1 MNIAVGS
8 DHAGYPLKEGV
19 IQHVKALGHSPTDVG
34 AYGFDPDDDYPDF
47 AIAIA
52 KVIIK
57 GEAERGILMCGSGVG
72 AVVALNKMR
81 GIRACVCHDLYSAQ
95 QGVEHDDINVLC
107 LGGRIVGPNLATELV
122 TAFLNAKFSG
132 EERHVRRLGKVKDLD
147 NRLGSI
153 HTQLP

>member
-1 MNIAVGS
+1 
-8 DHAGYPLKEGV
+8 
-19 IQHVKALGHSPTDVG
+19 
-34 AYGFDPDDDYPDF
+34 
-47 AIAIA
+47 
-52 KVIIK
+52 
-57 GEAERGILMCGSGVG
+57 MCGSGVG